1 MKEKIKMI
9 FSIVVVLMLLSSMN
23 LFAQLVESRI
33 HDRGMLHE
41 TVYNDGVI
49 GRPWQYGPGGET
61 QNSPSFE
68 WPRYSKTVING
79 IEYSGHHNIIGAGMY
94 VTASEKGVPGRENRF
109 FSFCGGIG
117 TGAGT
122 ELPAGRWSFPISME
136 EIENFP
142 LLPNGD
148 LNPAYNPDEA
158 EEIIIAK
165 WATSTGITVTRTSR
179 AWSYPDYDDMII
191 YEFELEY
198 TGDTDGIPSTQERSF
213 PLQDVLFHVNYGF
226 SPSML
231 GYQRNYGEWRY
242 NAGMY
247 RQDQRSSFDPDYWLT
262 FMQTIQTGASDIN
275 ELLMAKPEPDK
286 ELFKLFSETGLN
298 GGGLLSP
305 QAPGYCWLYWD
316 IDHLA
321 IVDKNN
327 PDRNESDYVNFILR
341 DAGGEIFE
349 TDANGYIKQP
359 FNMKTGSGNTRI
371 DKMEDRATTMDE
383 RWWTVYG
390 EIGTP
395 NGVPSDGN
403 RFVLPDGSSW
413 KGRARYEWDESYN
426 GVQVINGFGPY
437 NMEIGDKLEFA
448 YAEVVGY
455 GGTPGKVV
463 AGGQTAN
470 QFSRTR
476 SLDRR
481 IVLDGEVMTENYL
494 TDYGYPDY
502 INSDVISVNQVAHNA
517 WEAYVGEEIP
527 YDENRGG
534 PSGGML
540 FPELNTKPSLNA
552 KKYRNIPVPFP
563 APVIVVENTSQ
574 ATVSISWKRAV
585 ENFSHPRLIGQLEKF
600 RVYRST
606 SSSGPWTAI
615 GDVNIG
621 EVNDENIYEYIDSDE
636 SFKLGETKSY
646 AVTSVDDQGNES
658 GLTNITA
665 HQKNVR
671 NVEQMTEVFAV
682 PNPFI
687 VKSGF
692 EGANDEGRIGFYG
705 LPKECTIRIFS
716 YAGQLVETIE
726 HNSPTFSTA
735 WFQVTRNNQDIA
747 SGIYFYVVTTPD
759 GDSANGKLIIVK

>member
-1 MKEKIKMI
+1 MKLIKKITNLL
-9 FSIVVVLMLLSSMN
+9 FVLTVILPAFLH
-23 LFAQLVESRI
+23 AQLVEYRI

-49 GRPWQYGPGGET
+49 GRPWTQGPTGET
-61 QNSPSFE
+61 QNFPCFE

-79 IEYSGHHNIIGAGMY
+79 IEYSGHHNSVGAGMY
-94 VTASEKGVPGRENRF
+94 VSASQVGVPGRENRT

-117 TGAGT
+117 TTSGA
-122 ELPAGRWSFPISME
+122 ELPAGRWSFPLSIE

-142 LLPNGD
+142 LLPDGE
-148 LNPAYNPDEA
+148 LNPNYNPDEA

-179 AWSYPDYDDMII
+179 AWSYPDHDDMII
-191 YEFELEY
+191 YEYELEY
-198 TGDTDGIPSTQERSF
+198 TGNTDGNPETIERNF
-213 PLQDVLFHVNYGF
+213 PLQDVLFHINYGF

-242 NAGMY
+242 EGGMY

-262 FMQTIQTGASDIN
+262 FMQTIQTGASDVN
-275 ELLMAKPEPDK
+275 ELLMAKPEPDP
-286 ELFKLFSETGLN
+286 ELFRLFAETGIN

-316 IDHLA
+316 TNNLA
-321 IVDKNN
+321 VVDRND
-327 PDRNESDYVNFILR
+327 PSRNESDYANFMLR
-341 DAGGEIFE
+341 DASGQTFE
-349 TDANGYIKQP
+349 TDENGYIKQP
-359 FNMKTGSGNTRI
+359 WNMKTGSGNTRP
-371 DKMEDRATTMDE
+371 DKMEDRAATMDE

-390 EIGTP
+390 ERGVASD
-395 NGVPSDGN
+395 VPSDGGYVIPGG
-403 RFVLPDGSSW
+403 REWL
-413 KGRARYEWDESYN
+413 GRARYEWDESYN

-455 GGTPGKVV
+455 GGTPGKSL
-463 AGGQTAN
+463 AGGQTDN
-470 QFSRTR
+470 QFATTR
-476 SLDRR
+476 SLDKRVV
-481 IVLDGEVMTENYL
+481 INGEVMTENYL

-517 WEAYVGEEIP
+517 WEAYLGEDIP
-527 YDENRGG
+527 FNEAGTR
-534 PSGGML
+534 PEVGML
-540 FPELNTKPSLNA
+540 FPEDSPRPSANIE
-552 KKYRNIPVPFP
+552 KYKNIPMPFP
-563 APVIVVENTSQ
+563 APVIVVENTAE
-574 ATVSISWKRAV
+574 ATVKITWKRAV
-585 ENFSHPRLIGQLEKF
+585 ENFSNARLIGQLDKF
-600 RVYRST
+600 KVYRST
-606 SSSGPWTAI
+606 SSSGPW
-615 GDVNIG
+615 DELG
-621 EVNDENIYEYIDSDE
+621 EIQLGNVNDDDLYEFVDDDE

-646 AVTSVDDQGNES
+646 AVASVDDQGNES

-665 HQKNVR
+665 HQKNVK
-671 NVEQMTEVFAV
+671 NVEKLTKVYAV
-682 PNPFI
+682 PNPF
-687 VKSGF
+687 VVESGF
-692 EGANDEGRIGFYG
+692 EGNNEEGKIGFYG

-735 WFQVTRNNQDIA
+735 WFQVTRNDQDIA

-759 GDSANGKLIIVK
+759 GESANGKLIIIK